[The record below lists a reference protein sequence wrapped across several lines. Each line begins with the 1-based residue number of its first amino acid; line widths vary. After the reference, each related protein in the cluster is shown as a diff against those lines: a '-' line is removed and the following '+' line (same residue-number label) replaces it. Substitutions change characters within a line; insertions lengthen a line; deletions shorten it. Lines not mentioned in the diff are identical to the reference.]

1 MDKIF
6 KIQLVERELHAVK
19 AARAVREQVFGREVD
34 YRVSLIIS
42 AAKKPI
48 FGYLG
53 MVYGAP
59 LGLLFR
65 CIASQLYTKTS
76 FYIGIV
82 FQVAFV
88 VTRRGKAWDDCGLRC
103 NTHHQ
108 DYLTGFLD
116 KVMFDTFCWD
126 GIILLATCVYGDVV
140 ECSRPCVQGFEQKDT
155 HTALLSE
162 D

>member
-1 MDKIF
+1 MPGFGIVSHV
-6 KIQLVERELHAVK
+6 IVS
-19 AARAVREQVFGREVD
+19 AAR
-34 YRVSLIIS
+34 
-42 AAKKPI
+42 KPI

-88 VTRRGKAWDDCGLRC
+88 VTRRGKAWNDCGLRC
-103 NTHHQ
+103 NTHHP
-108 DYLTGFLD
+108 DYLMRFVD
-116 KVMFDTFCWD
+116 KVMLKNLIRSA
-126 GIILLATCVYGDVV
+126 G
-140 ECSRPCVQGFEQKDT
+140 
-155 HTALLSE
+155 TALSYWPRVFMAMLLSVRGHAYRVLN
-162 D
+162 